1 MVKFKLGGTFMLLVT
16 EGKYKIN
23 QLGYNKKTSE
33 YVYFHKGK
41 EIWREKG
48 DDSLLN
54 YFNSLRESYSC
65 INEEEIAKFPIYKK
79 YEESCDEFER
89 KERKLW

>member
-1 MVKFKLGGTFMLLVT
+1 MLLVT
-16 EGKYKIN
+16 EGRGKVN
-23 QLGYNKKTSE
+23 QLGFDKKTSE

-54 YFNSLRESYSC
+54 YFNSLRERHLC
-65 INEEEIAKFPIYKK
+65 INEEEISKYPVWKK
-79 YEESCDEFER
+79 YCESCD
-89 KERKLW
+89 KIGD